1 MNKAFDA
8 YQEFRNKIKENGIE
22 GITVSSFSNSTKTPG
37 DGVFYVN
44 NKSTQETIAM
54 VVSPRGYLKS
64 STFINKAIEEG
75 KRTTFIGKDLEKLKV
90 TVTSESL
97 INAVSLYD
105 WSKAPQREDVDARKD
120 SIPQKVE
127 EAEPEFQ

>member
-1 MNKAFDA
+1 MSKAFDA

-44 NKSTQETIAM
+44 NKGAQETIAM
-54 VVSPRGYLKS
+54 VVSPRGCLKS
-64 STFINKAIEEG
+64 ATFINKAIEDG
-75 KRTTFIGKDLEKLKV
+75 KRTTFIGKDLEKVK
-90 TVTSESL
+90 TIATSESL
-97 INAVSLYD
+97 FNAVSLYD
-105 WSKAPQREDVDARKD
+105 WSKVPQREDIDAEKD
-120 SIPQKVE
+120 TAPKKVE